1 MPNMRSPAV
10 SVLLIGLSLTLACW
24 PAGTAASGGLSAAA
38 PFASGTAA
46 TVRPLWTASDPPAGG
61 ASVRGAQWVRFPGP
75 GGTQMYAAV
84 FTPNGPG
91 PFPAVIFVHGTEGFR
106 VTHEIQ
112 LAADVSATGGL
123 VTIAACW
130 FSGSWNVGPDFNKPY
145 SVTYSDGV
153 RCPDAP
159 PIGQGNVV
167 QTALTPATQDAIEAI
182 VRMTRTLPAVDPQKV
197 GLFGHSRGS
206 AAAVVYGAQ
215 TGGVVGVVAAAGFPL
230 LSPGIIHARP
240 PLLILQGTADDQVG
254 AARQF
259 ESGVRAGGWKVDSH
273 YYPGGDHFLFYNDPT
288 RADAVSRIAAFFKG

>member
-1 MPNMRSPAV
+1 
-10 SVLLIGLSLTLACW
+10 
-24 PAGTAASGGLSAAA
+24 
-38 PFASGTAA
+38 
-46 TVRPLWTASDPPAGG
+46 
-61 ASVRGAQWVRFPGP
+61 
-75 GGTQMYAAV
+75 MYAAV

-130 FSGSWNVGPDFNKPY
+130 FSGNWNVVLPTYDKPY

-167 QTALTPATQDAIEAI
+167 QTAIMPATQDAIDAI
-182 VRMTRTLPAVDPQKV
+182 VRMARTLPAVDPQKV
-197 GLFGHSRGS
+197 GLVGHSRGS
-206 AAAVVYGAQ
+206 AAVLVYGAQ
-215 TGGVVGVVAAAGFPL
+215 TGGVVGVVASGGYPL
-230 LSPGIIHARP
+230 LSPAIIHTRP

-273 YYPGGDHFLFYNDPT
+273 YYPGGDHFFFYNDPT
-288 RADAVSRIAAFFKG
+288 HADAVARIASFFR